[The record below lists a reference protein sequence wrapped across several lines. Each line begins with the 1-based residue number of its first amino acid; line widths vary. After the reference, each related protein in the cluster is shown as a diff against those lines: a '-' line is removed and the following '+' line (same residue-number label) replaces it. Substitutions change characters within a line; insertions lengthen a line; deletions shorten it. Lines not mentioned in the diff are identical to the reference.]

1 MNLKREE
8 RFEKKGEKD
17 YRRNED
23 IFMIFLTHLNYFSVN
38 EVPASADVKES
49 AIRGGGG
56 NGGEQG
62 F

>member
-1 MNLKREE
+1 MRKITGGM
-8 RFEKKGEKD
+8 KI
-17 YRRNED
+17 YS
-23 IFMIFLTHLNYFSVN
+23 MIFLTHLNYFSVN